1 MKLYTT
7 DKTVAVVFNDT
18 REIWE
23 TAMRMLQLDDGYRV
37 LFFGDR
43 ADDDSKELLERIHA
57 DGIETKPLARY
68 DGREWNPEV
77 SDES

>member
-43 ADDDSKELLERIHA
+43 ADDDSKELLDTPMVLKLSRSHA
-57 DGIETKPLARY
+57 MMAENGIQR
-68 DGREWNPEV
+68 
-77 SDES
+77 